1 MERAR
6 VLLAV
11 RADLQKTCLP
21 IPIPL
26 TPEKHGCFLRISHA
40 REGSKSTA
48 RRSMSTDFTPP
59 QNPPSSPV
67 PKKKIRREDALAYHS
82 SGRKGKIEV
91 VPTKPCA
98 TARDL
103 ALAYSPGVAEPCLE
117 IEKDPDASYLYTARG
132 NLVAVVSNGTAV
144 LGLGDIGP
152 AAGKPVMEGKGVL
165 FKKFADVDVF
175 DINVD
180 AKDIDK
186 FCTVV
191 KALEPT
197 FGGINLEDIKAPEC
211 FVIESRLKKEMQ
223 IPVFHDDQHGT
234 AIISGAALLNAL
246 ELAGKRIDQVKVV
259 VSGAGASA
267 TACTK
272 FYLALGVKRE
282 NVTMCDTKGVIYKGR
297 AEGMNEFKAEFA
309 ADTKARTLAEAAKG
323 ADVLLGCSVKG
334 MFTQDM
340 IKSMAKDPIVFALAN
355 PDPEIS
361 YPEAKEAREDVI
373 MATGRSDYPNQVNN
387 VLGFP
392 YIFRGALDVRAK
404 QITEEMKMAAARAL
418 AALAKEDVPD
428 SVSRAYAGEKFR
440 FGREYI
446 IPKPLDPRVL
456 LAVAP
461 AVAQAAIDGGVARVK
476 LEMGEY
482 RDRLRKMQSRS
493 HQVMGSIFTKAK
505 KKLAKIVFPEG
516 HHPKI
521 QQAAEILREEAIC
534 EPVLLGP
541 VDEIRR
547 SIAEQRLDELDGVTI
562 VDPQQSPE
570 FSRYVS
576 WFWEMRQR
584 HGINLEEARKRVRT
598 RNYFGSLML
607 KEGAVDGFVT
617 GLTTGYAEAIRAPL
631 EIIKT
636 RTGRRAGGVY
646 IVVTKHDFKFFA
658 DCTVTID
665 PDADELAEIA
675 ATTSDLARYFEVT
688 PRIAMLSYS
697 TFGSAGGD
705 SPRKMRE
712 ATELIRQRRPDLE
725 VDGEIQVDIATST
738 DVRNAEF
745 PFSNLKEDANV
756 FIFPNLD
763 SANIAYQ
770 LLERLGGAEVI
781 GPVLLGMHKPVNV
794 LQMGCSVQ
802 SIVNLAAITA
812 LRAQGDQFLF

>member
-1 MERAR
+1 MA
-6 VLLAV
+6 
-11 RADLQKTCLP
+11 
-21 IPIPL
+21 
-26 TPEKHGCFLRISHA
+26 S
-40 REGSKSTA
+40 
-48 RRSMSTDFTPP
+48 DFTPP

-144 LGLGDIGP
+144 LGLGNIGP

-180 AKDIDK
+180 ALEIDK

-197 FGGINLEDIKAPEC
+197 FGGVNLEDIKAPEC
-211 FVIESRLKKEMQ
+211 FVIEARLKKEMQ

-246 ELAGKRIDQVKVV
+246 EIAGKKIGDVRVV

-267 TACTK
+267 IACTK

-282 NVTMCDTKGVIYKGR
+282 NVLMVDTKGVIYRGR
-297 AEGMNEFKAEFA
+297 TEGMNEWKAEFA
-309 ADTKARTLAEAAKG
+309 AETKCRTLADALKG
-323 ADVLLGCSVKG
+323 ADVMLGCSTKG
-334 MFTQDM
+334 MVTQEM
-340 IKSMAKDPIVFALAN
+340 VKSMAKDPIVFALAN
-355 PDPEIS
+355 PDPEID
-361 YPEAKEAREDVI
+361 YPEAKAAREDVI
-373 MATGRSDYPNQVNN
+373 MATGRSDFPNQVNN

-404 QITEEMKMAAARAL
+404 AITEEMKMAAAKAL
-418 AALAKEDVPD
+418 AELAKQDVPD

-440 FGREYI
+440 FGRDYI

-456 LAVAP
+456 LWVAP

-476 LEMGEY
+476 LDMDEY
-482 RDRLRKMQSRS
+482 RDRLRKLQSRS

-505 KKLAKIVFPEG
+505 KKLARIVFPEG

-541 VDEIRR
+541 VEAIRR
-547 SIAEQRLDELDGVTI
+547 SIADQRLDDLDGVTI
-562 VDPQQSPE
+562 IDPMDSPE
-570 FSRYVS
+570 FSRYVARY
-576 WFWEMRQR
+576 WELRQR
-584 HGINLEEARKRVRT
+584 RGITVEEARRRIRT
-598 RNYFGSLML
+598 RNYFGAVML
-607 KEGAVDGFVT
+607 ELGEVDGLVT
-617 GLTTGYAEAIRAPL
+617 GLTSGYADAVRPSL
-631 EIIKT
+631 EVV
-636 RTGRRAGGVY
+636 RTRAGKRAAGVY

-658 DCTVTID
+658 DCTVNID

-675 ATTSDLARYFEVT
+675 ITTSDLARYFEVT
-688 PRIAMLSYS
+688 PRVAMLSYS
-697 TFGSAGGD
+697 TFGSAGGG
-705 SPRKMRE
+705 SPQKMRD
-712 ATELIRQRRPDLE
+712 AAALVRQRRPDLE
-725 VDGEIQVDIATST
+725 VEGEIQVAIATNG
-738 DVRNAEF
+738 DVRVPEF
-745 PFSNLKEDANV
+745 PFSTLKEDANV
-756 FIFPNLD
+756 FVFPNLD

-770 LLERLGGAEVI
+770 LLENVGGAEVI
-781 GPVLLGMHKPVNV
+781 GPVLLGMHKPVNC

>member
-1 MERAR
+1 
-6 VLLAV
+6 
-11 RADLQKTCLP
+11 
-21 IPIPL
+21 
-26 TPEKHGCFLRISHA
+26 
-40 REGSKSTA
+40 
-48 RRSMSTDFTPP
+48 MSTDFTPP

-67 PKKKIRREDALAYHS
+67 PKKKVRREDALAYHS

-117 IEKDPDASYLYTARG
+117 IAKDPDASYLYTARG

-165 FKKFADVDVF
+165 FKKFADIDVF
-175 DINVD
+175 DINID
-180 AKDIDK
+180 AKEIDK
-186 FCTVV
+186 VCTVV

-211 FVIESRLKKEMQ
+211 FVIEARLKKEMQ

-246 ELAGKRIDQVKVV
+246 ELAGKKIDQVRVV

-267 TACTK
+267 IACTK
-272 FYLALGVKRE
+272 FYLALGVRRE
-282 NVTMCDTKGVIYKGR
+282 NVMMVDTKGVIYKGR
-297 AEGMNEFKAEFA
+297 TEGMNEWKSEFA
-309 ADTKARTLAEAAKG
+309 VDTKARTLAEAAKG

-334 MFTQDM
+334 MFDQDM
-340 IKSMAKDPIVFALAN
+340 VRSMAKDPIVFALAN

-361 YPEAKEAREDVI
+361 YPDAKEARADVI

-428 SVSRAYAGEKFR
+428 SVSRAYGGEKFR

-461 AVAQAAIDGGVARVK
+461 AVAQAAIEGDVARVK
-476 LEMGEY
+476 LDMVEY
-482 RDRLRKMQSRS
+482 RDRLKKMQSRS
-493 HQVMGSIFTKAK
+493 HQVMGAIFTKAK

-541 VDEIRR
+541 VDAIRR
-547 SIAEQRLDELDGVTI
+547 SIADQRLDDLDGVTI
-562 VDPQQSPE
+562 IDPLESPE
-570 FSRYVS
+570 FSKYVAK
-576 WFWEMRQR
+576 FWEARQR
-584 HGINLEEARKRVRT
+584 RGVTFEEARKRMRT
-598 RNYFGSLML
+598 RNYFGSIML
-607 KEGAVDGFVT
+607 KEGAVDGLIT
-617 GLTTGYAEAIRAPL
+617 GLTTSYADAIRAPL
-631 EIIKT
+631 EVIKT

-665 PDADELAEIA
+665 PNAEELAEIA
-675 ATTSDLARYFEVT
+675 ITTSDLARYFEVT
-688 PRIAMLSYS
+688 PRVAMLSYS
-697 TFGSAGGD
+697 TFGSAAGE

-712 ATELIRQRRPDLE
+712 ATELVRQRRPDLE
-725 VDGEIQVDIATST
+725 IDGEIQVDIATSA
-738 DVRNAEF
+738 DVRVPEF
-745 PFSNLKEDANV
+745 PFSTLKEDANV

-770 LLERLGGAEVI
+770 MLERVGGAEVI

-802 SIVNLAAITA
+802 AIVNLAAITA

>member
-1 MERAR
+1 MA
-6 VLLAV
+6 
-11 RADLQKTCLP
+11 
-21 IPIPL
+21 
-26 TPEKHGCFLRISHA
+26 S
-40 REGSKSTA
+40 
-48 RRSMSTDFTPP
+48 DFTPP
-59 QNPPSSPV
+59 KNPPSAPV
-67 PKKKIRREDALAYHS
+67 PKKKIRKEDALAYHS

-117 IEKDPDASYLYTARG
+117 IERDPDLSYLYTARG

-165 FKKFADVDVF
+165 FKKFADIDVF

-180 AKDIDK
+180 AKEIEK

-211 FVIESRLKKEMQ
+211 FVIENRLKKEMQ

-246 ELAGKRIDQVKVV
+246 EIAGKKIDQVKVV

-267 TACTK
+267 IACTK

-282 NVTMCDTKGVIYKGR
+282 NVTMVDTKGVIYKGR
-297 AEGMNEFKAEFA
+297 TEGMNEWKSEFVV
-309 ADTKARTLAEAAKG
+309 DTKARTLADAMKG

-334 MFTQDM
+334 MVDQKM
-340 IKSMAKDPIVFALAN
+340 VQSMAKDPIVFALAN

-418 AALAKEDVPD
+418 AKLAKEDVPD
-428 SVSRAYAGEKFR
+428 SVSRAYGGEKFH
-440 FGREYI
+440 FGRDYI

-456 LAVAP
+456 HWVAP
-461 AVAQAAIDGGVARVK
+461 AVAQTAMDGGVARVQ
-476 LEMGEY
+476 LDMDEY
-482 RDRLRKMQSRS
+482 RDRLKKMQSRS
-493 HQVMGSIFTKAK
+493 HQVMGAIFTKAK

-541 VDEIRR
+541 VQAIRR
-547 SIAEQRLDELDGVTI
+547 SIADQRLDDLDGVTV
-562 VDPQQSPE
+562 VDPMDSAE
-570 FSRYVS
+570 FSKYVAR
-576 WFWEMRQR
+576 FWELRQR
-584 HGINLEEARKRVRT
+584 RGITFEEARRRVRT
-598 RNYFGSLML
+598 RNYFASVMV
-607 KEGAVDGFVT
+607 ETGAVDGMVT
-617 GLTTGYAEAIRAPL
+617 GLTTSYADAITAPL
-631 EIIKT
+631 EVIKT

-665 PDADELAEIA
+665 PTAEELAEIA
-675 ATTSDLARYFEVT
+675 IQTSDLARYFEVT
-688 PRIAMLSYS
+688 PRVAMLSYA
-697 TFGSAGGD
+697 TFGSAMGE
-705 SPRKMRE
+705 SPKKMRE
-712 ATELIRQRRPDLE
+712 ATEIVRQRRGDLE
-725 VDGEIQVDIATST
+725 VDGEIQVSIATNAE
-738 DVRNAEF
+738 VRTAEF
-745 PFSNLKEDANV
+745 PFSTLKDDANV

-770 LLERLGGAEVI
+770 MLESVGGAEVI

-812 LRAQGDQFLF
+812 LRAQGDEFIF

>member
-1 MERAR
+1 MA
-6 VLLAV
+6 
-11 RADLQKTCLP
+11 
-21 IPIPL
+21 
-26 TPEKHGCFLRISHA
+26 
-40 REGSKSTA
+40 
-48 RRSMSTDFTPP
+48 TDFTPP
-59 QNPPSSPV
+59 QNSPASPV

-117 IEKDPDASYLYTARG
+117 IAKDPDLSYLYTARG

-165 FKKFADVDVF
+165 FKKFADIDVF
-175 DINVD
+175 DINID
-180 AKDIDK
+180 AKEVDK
-186 FCTVV
+186 VCTVV

-197 FGGINLEDIKAPEC
+197 FGGVNLEDIKAPEC

-246 ELAGKRIDQVKVV
+246 ELAGKKIEQIRVV
-259 VSGAGASA
+259 VNGAGASA
-267 TACTK
+267 IACTK

-282 NVTMCDTKGVIYKGR
+282 NVIMVDTKGVVYKGR
-297 AEGMNEFKAEFA
+297 TEGMNEWKSEFA
-309 ADTKARTLAEAAKG
+309 ADTKLRTLAEAAKG

-340 IKSMAKDPIVFALAN
+340 VRSMAKDPIVFALAN

-361 YPEAKEAREDVI
+361 YQEAKEARADVI

-404 QITEEMKMAAARAL
+404 AITEEMKMAAAKAI
-418 AALAKEDVPD
+418 AGLAKEDVPE
-428 SVSRAYAGEKFR
+428 SVSRAYGGERFR

-456 LAVAP
+456 LWVAP
-461 AVAQAAIDGGVARVK
+461 AVAQAAIEGGVARVA
-476 LEMGEY
+476 LDIGEY
-482 RDRLRKMQSRS
+482 KDRLRKLQSRS
-493 HQVMGSIFTKAK
+493 HQVMGEIFPKTK
-505 KKLAKIVFPEG
+505 KKLTRIVFPEG

-541 VDEIRR
+541 VEAIKR
-547 SIAEQRLDELDGVTI
+547 SIADQRLDELEGVTI
-562 VDPQQSPE
+562 IDPMDSPDLA
-570 FSRYVS
+570 RYVAR
-576 WFWEMRQR
+576 FWEIRQR
-584 HGINLEEARKRVRT
+584 RGITLEEARRRLRT
-598 RNYFGSLML
+598 RNYFASVMV
-607 KEGAVDGFVT
+607 ETGAVDGMVT
-617 GLTTGYAEAIRAPL
+617 GLTTSYPDAIRAPL
-631 EIIKT
+631 EVIKT

-665 PDADELAEIA
+665 PTAEELAEIA
-675 ATTSDLARYFEVT
+675 VTTSDLARYFEVT
-688 PRIAMLSYS
+688 PRVAMLSYS
-697 TFGSAGGD
+697 TFGAAGGE

-712 ATELIRQRRPDLE
+712 ATELVRQRRPELE
-725 VDGEIQVDIATST
+725 IDGEIQVDIATSAE
-738 DVRNAEF
+738 VRGGEF
-745 PFSNLKEDANV
+745 PFSTLKADANV
-756 FIFPNLD
+756 FVFPNLD

-770 LLERLGGAEVI
+770 MLERVGGAEVI

-802 SIVNLAAITA
+802 SIINLAAITA
-812 LRAQGDQFLF
+812 LRAQGDEFLF

>member
-1 MERAR
+1 
-6 VLLAV
+6 
-11 RADLQKTCLP
+11 
-21 IPIPL
+21 
-26 TPEKHGCFLRISHA
+26 
-40 REGSKSTA
+40 
-48 RRSMSTDFTPP
+48 MSTDFTPP